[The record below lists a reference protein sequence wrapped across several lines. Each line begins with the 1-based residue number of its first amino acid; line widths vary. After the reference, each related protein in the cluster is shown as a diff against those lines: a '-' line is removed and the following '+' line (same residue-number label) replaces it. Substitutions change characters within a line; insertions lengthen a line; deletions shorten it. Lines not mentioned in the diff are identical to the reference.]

1 MGSDSSEP
9 EPKEASSK
17 FVWSY
22 VHSILSM
29 VQLTSMLEKLAG
41 MNATRTDLELRQ

>member
-1 MGSDSSEP
+1 MSQSQ
-9 EPKEASSK
+9 KK
-17 FVWSY
+17 QVQNFVWSY